1 MDRSETAII
10 EPENRTEILKKTKRV
25 PQEKEWC
32 AYTTCVCVHLI
43 PADMIY
49 RFREVWVFNQHHP
62 LMKLTVLPGV
72 NHVKRGA

>member
-1 MDRSETAII
+1 MDRSETAKR
-10 EPENRTEILKKTKRV
+10 NEILKKTKRV